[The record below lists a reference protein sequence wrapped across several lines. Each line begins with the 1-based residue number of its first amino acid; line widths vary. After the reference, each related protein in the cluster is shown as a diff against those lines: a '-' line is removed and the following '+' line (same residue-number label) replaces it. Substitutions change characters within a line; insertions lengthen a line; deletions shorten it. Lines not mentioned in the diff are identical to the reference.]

1 MKILNDLLGY
11 EDRKI
16 YQDSE
21 MFNFTLDSV
30 LIARFINLKSSI
42 KKIVDF
48 GTNNAV
54 IPLIVSKYTNA
65 KIVGVEIQTK
75 AAELAIENIELNKL
89 TEQVEIVNSDIKT
102 YAKEMANKFD
112 AVICN
117 PPFFKKHEESK
128 VKKISEEVVNARHE
142 TLITLEEI
150 IKNAGLILKNGGS
163 FTLVHRTERIG
174 EIINLMYKYKFA
186 PKRMQFVHSKANDE
200 AKTVLIDAILEGNEG
215 MQILKP
221 LISHKD
227 DESYTNEL
235 LRYFKD

>member
-11 EDRKI
+11 ENRKI

-21 MFNFTLDSV
+21 MFNFTLDSI
-30 LIARFINLKSSI
+30 LIARFFNFKSSI

-54 IPLIVSKYTNA
+54 IPLILTKYTNA
-65 KIVGVEIQTK
+65 KITGVEIQLK
-75 AAELAIENIELNKL
+75 AAQLAIENIQLNKL
-89 TEQVEIVNSDIKT
+89 RNQIEIVNADIKD

-128 VKKISEEVVNARHE
+128 VKKISKEVVNARHE

-150 IKNAGLILKNGGS
+150 IKNSGLILKNGGS
-163 FTLVHRTERIG
+163 FTLVHRPERIG
-174 EIINLMYKYKFA
+174 EIINLLYKYKFA
-186 PKRMQFVHSKANDE
+186 PKRMQFVHSKANYE

-215 MQILKP
+215 MQIIAP
-221 LISHKD
+221 LIAHKN
-227 DESYTNEL
+227 DESYTPEL
-235 LRYFKD
+235 LKYFKD

>member
-11 EDRKI
+11 ENRKI

-21 MFNFTLDSV
+21 MFNFTLDSI
-30 LIARFINLKSSI
+30 LIARFINLKSGI
-42 KKIVDF
+42 KNIVDF

-54 IPLIVSKYTNA
+54 IPLIISKYSKA
-65 KIVGVEIQTK
+65 KIVGLEIQSK
-75 AAELAIENIELNKL
+75 AAQLAIENIELNKL
-89 TEQVEIVNSDIKT
+89 TEQIEIVNEDIKI
-102 YAKEMANKFD
+102 YAKEKANKFD

-163 FTLVHRTERIG
+163 FTLVHRPERTG

-186 PKRMQFVHSKANDE
+186 PKRVQFVHSKQGEE
-200 AKTVLIDAILEGNEG
+200 AKTILIDAILEGNEG
-215 MQILKP
+215 MQILPP
-221 LISHKD
+221 LIAHKD

-235 LRYFKD
+235 LKYFKD

>member
-30 LIARFINLKSSI
+30 LIARFINLKSSV

-54 IPLIVSKYTNA
+54 IPLIISKYTNA
-65 KIVGVEIQTK
+65 KIVGVEIQQK
-75 AAELAIENIELNKL
+75 AAELAIENIKLNML
-89 TEQVEIVNSDIKT
+89 EDQIQIVNDDIKN
-102 YAKEMANKFD
+102 YSKEMANKFD

-117 PPFFKKHEESK
+117 PPFFKKHEDSK

-163 FTLVHRTERIG
+163 FTLVHRPERAG
-174 EIINLMYKYKFA
+174 EIISLLYKYKFA
-186 PKRMQFVHSKANDE
+186 PKRMQFVHSKSRDE
-200 AKTVLIDAILEGNEG
+200 AKTILIDAILEGNEG
-215 MQILKP
+215 MQILNP
-221 LISHKD
+221 LISHKE
-227 DESYTNEL
+227 DESYTNDL
-235 LRYFKD
+235 LKYFKD